1 MDAMTARTI
10 DGKAISADVRED
22 VAQRV
27 RSLAERDIQP
37 GLAAVLVGDDPA
49 SKIYVASKQKACA
62 DVGMYSERVDLP
74 ANASQDDVIAAID
87 RLNADPR
94 ISGMIV
100 QLPVPEQISESAVQ
114 RAVAPEK
121 DVDCLGPVNV
131 GLMTRGEAMFLP
143 ATPFGI
149 VELLVRSGIEIQ
161 GQDVAIVGR
170 GGLVGMP
177 LAIMLAQRS
186 PRGNATVTLC
196 HTKTRDVAAHTRS
209 ADIVVVATGVP
220 RSLTADMV
228 KAGATVID
236 VGINRVDRKVIG
248 DVDFD
253 GVSQV
258 AGAITPVP
266 GGVGPM
272 TVAMLLVNTVTAAE
286 AAAGLR

>member
-1 MDAMTARTI
+1 MTARTI
-10 DGKAISADVRED
+10 DGKAISAQVRDD
-22 VAQRV
+22 VAARV
-27 RSLAERDIQP
+27 RALAERNVQP

-62 DVGMYSERVDLP
+62 DVGMHSERVDLP
-74 ANASQDDVIAAID
+74 GDASQDDVLAAIE

-100 QLPVPEQISESAVQ
+100 QLPVPDEISESAVQ

-121 DVDCLGPVNV
+121 DVDCLGPTNV
-131 GLMTRGEAMFLP
+131 GLMARGEALFLP

-149 VELLVRSGIEIQ
+149 VELLVRSGIEIE
-161 GQDVAIVGR
+161 GQDVTIVGR

-177 LAIMLAQRS
+177 LSIMLAQRS
-186 PRGNATVTLC
+186 ERGNATVTLC
-196 HTKTRDVAAHTRS
+196 HTRTRDVASHTRN
-209 ADIVVVATGVP
+209 ADIVVVATGVAG
-220 RSLTADMV
+220 SLTGDMV
-228 KAGATVID
+228 KPGATVID
-236 VGINRVDRKVIG
+236 VGINRVDGKVIG

-253 GVSQV
+253 GVAQV

-272 TVAMLLVNTVTAAE
+272 TVAMLMVNTVTAAE
-286 AAAGLR
+286 AAAGLA

>member
-1 MDAMTARTI
+1 MTATMI
-10 DGKAISADVRED
+10 DGKAISAQVRED
-22 VAQRV
+22 VAERV
-27 RSLAERDIQP
+27 RALAERGVQP

-49 SKIYVASKQKACA
+49 SKIYVGSKQKACA
-62 DVGMYSERVDLP
+62 DVGMHSERVDLP
-74 ANASQDDVIAAID
+74 ADASQDDVLAAIE

-121 DVDCLGPVNV
+121 DVDCLGPYNV
-131 GLMTRGEAMFLP
+131 GLMARGEALFLP

-161 GQDVAIVGR
+161 GKDVTIVGR
-170 GGLVGMP
+170 GDLVGMP
-177 LAIMLAQRS
+177 LSIMLAQRS
-186 PRGNATVTLC
+186 ERGNATVTLC
-196 HTKTRDVAAHTRS
+196 HTKTKDVAAHTRS
-209 ADIVVVATGVP
+209 ADIVVVATGVA

-228 KAGATVID
+228 KPGATVID
-236 VGINRVDRKVIG
+236 VGINRVDGKVIG

-253 GVSQV
+253 GVSEV

-272 TVAMLLVNTVTAAE
+272 TVAMLMVNTVTAAE
-286 AAAGLR
+286 AAAGLG